1 MCRLR
6 TNFARL
12 GDPMQGPHNGNAPLS
27 PPTAVLLLKGSMSL
41 DSQTSGRMPKGKRL
55 YGQARRLLIR
65 PCVFYAEYAPTV
77 PTNPVP
83 LPPRRGK
90 FALRSAS
97 KLTSNSRHSA
107 AKTSPSGGGAVGRRG
122 AFPRAKRG
130 CTVFAAA
137 RQHTYSSPLGD
148 TFPSEPY
155 EPSEPFEPCHAVA
168 PWAIPQPSAAARLS
182 NFRTLRPPGRSIL
195 RTFSIIQWKNIKNF
209 EPYWIFVKNFV

>member
-1 MCRLR
+1 MPPTAAAKTIQPRLRHRSGDSLEGPFMCRLR

-122 AFPRAKRG
+122 AFPRA
-130 CTVFAAA
+130 
-137 RQHTYSSPLGD
+137 S
-148 TFPSEPY
+148 
-155 EPSEPFEPCHAVA
+155 
-168 PWAIPQPSAAARLS
+168 ARLYGFS
-182 NFRTLRPPGRSIL
+182 CRMAFIDDCLKCPAHQDSSLRL
-195 RTFSIIQWKNIKNF
+195 
-209 EPYWIFVKNFV
+209 E